1 MKQLNIVAFG
11 AHPDD
16 VELGCGGTLAKY
28 SKEGHN
34 VFIVDLTAG
43 DYGTRGSVEERLAEA
58 ACAAQQLGVK
68 KRINLRFEDVFF
80 EENREALLK
89 VVDAIRLLKPDIA
102 LIPSPVERHPDH
114 ERAFKL
120 IKRAIFM
127 AGLRNLKETTISD
140 PHRPSLTLH
149 YIQHTYIHP
158 EILVDVTDN
167 WVDKIASLQC
177 YRSQFDPSYP
187 DPQTILS
194 TKQFMEFLESRASML
209 GFYIGVNK
217 AEGFIRADN
226 TPFQVDLPDLIK
238 T

>member
-16 VELGCGGTLAKY
+16 VELACGGTLSKY

-58 ACAAQQLGVK
+58 ACAAQQLGIK
-68 KRINLRFEDVFF
+68 KRINLRLEDVFF
-80 EENREALLK
+80 EEDRESLLK
-89 VVDAIRLLKPDIA
+89 IVDTIRLLKPDIA

-120 IKRAIFM
+120 IKRSIFM
-127 AGLRNLKETTISD
+127 AGLRNIKETAIPD

-158 EILVDVTDN
+158 EILVDVTDT

-177 YRSQFDPSYP
+177 YRSQFDPTYP
-187 DPQTILS
+187 DPKTILS
-194 TKQFMEFLESRASML
+194 TKQFMEFLEARASML

-217 AEGFIRADN
+217 AEGFIRVDN
-226 TPFQVDLPDLIK
+226 SPFHIDLPDLIK